1 MLKKI
6 DKRKKT
12 ERRIVERIKGE
23 RQKER
28 KEIDNRNN
36 RYSQTR

>member
-23 RQKER
+23 IQKER
-28 KEIDNRNN
+28 KN